1 MEAEII
7 TIGDEILIGQVV
19 DTNSAWMGQQ
29 LNLAGIKVK
38 QITSVTDDPAHIVKA
53 LDEARSRATVI
64 LITGGLG
71 PTKDDITKKT
81 LATYFGM
88 GWRTDEAV
96 LQHVTEIFARFGRE
110 ITPINKL
117 QAQVPDGCEVLHND
131 MGTAPGM
138 WFDHNGCV
146 FISMP
151 GVPFE
156 MKSIMTTGVLPRLRS
171 RFKLPF
177 IFHKTILT
185 QGIGESALA
194 EQIEPWEDSLAALN
208 IKLAYLPSPG
218 IVRLRMTSSG
228 EEETVRKNITAKLAE
243 LQQQIP
249 EYIFGYDDDVL
260 PDVLGKLLLGK
271 NATLAVAE
279 SCTGGLI
286 ASQVTGIAGSSAYFI
301 GGVVAYSNQ
310 VKMQLLGVKSES
322 LEKHGAVSEEVVRQ
336 MAEGIRRVMHTDYS
350 IATTGIAGPGGGSEE
365 KPVGTIWIAVSGPN
379 GTITKKGQF
388 GDKRHLNMQR
398 AATSALNMLRKHVE
412 GTLE

>member
-7 TIGDEILIGQVV
+7 TIGDEILIGQIV

-53 LDEARSRATVI
+53 LDEARTRVSII

-71 PTKDDITKKT
+71 PTKDDLTKKT
-81 LATYFGM
+81 LATYFNM

-96 LQHVTEIFARFGRE
+96 LEHVTALFMRFGRE
-110 ITPINKL
+110 ITPVNKL
-117 QAQVPDGCEVLHND
+117 QAELPDGCITLHNE

-138 WFDHNGCV
+138 WFDYDGKV
-146 FISMP
+146 FVSMP

-156 MKSIMTTGVLPRLRS
+156 MKSIMTTGVLPRLREK
-171 RFKLPF
+171 FQLPF

-194 EQIEPWEDSLAALN
+194 ELIEPWEDSLAPFG

-228 EEETVRKNITAKLAE
+228 EEETVKKNTAAKLAE
-243 LQQQIP
+243 LQQLIP

-260 PDVLGKLLLGK
+260 PEVLGKVLLAK

-279 SCTGGLI
+279 SCTGGYI
-286 ASQVTGIAGSSAYFI
+286 AQQVTSIAGSSAYFI

-322 LEKHGAVSEEVVRQ
+322 LEQYGAVSEEVVIQ
-336 MAEGIRRVMHTDYS
+336 MAEGIRRKMNADYS
-350 IATTGIAGPGGGSEE
+350 IATTGIAGPGGGSAE

-379 GTITKKGQF
+379 GTVAKKGQF
-388 GDKRHLNMQR
+388 GDKRTYNVQRSAMTAMNMV
-398 AATSALNMLRKHVE
+398 RKLIE
-412 GTLE
+412 GQLP